1 MIISMQKIKDDS
13 SLKCYPPMMNMS
25 IQKMQYINWLLQ
37 EILMIK
43 YPAIWLD
50 KRPTWPHPTKGDSFT
65 CYLTLRTNS
74 MQKKTTTTEIL
85 IEFLL
90 RYCWSK
96 NSAIWLAERHVWP
109 HLKKVVVSTAIFPWR
124 LFPYKNSKKSFYSFY
139 LY

>member
-74 MQKKTTTTEIL
+74 MQKKNNNNWDINWISPEIL
-85 IEFLL
+85 LIKEFCNLTG
-90 RYCWSK
+90 REVR
-96 NSAIWLAERHVWP
+96 LATFEKSGSFNCYLP
-109 HLKKVVVSTAIFPWR
+109 LKIISVQKF
-124 LFPYKNSKKSFYSFY
+124 
-139 LY
+139 